1 MNLGWIKLH
10 RSLLDHWA
18 ASEPEMLATWI
29 RLLLEANHEDKKHL
43 FNGSLIEVKRGE
55 LIFGLNAFSDKT
67 GISIKKLRRYLDMFE
82 KDGMIGRQKTNK
94 FSIISITCY
103 DSYQNEGSQ
112 KASKGQAEGRQ
123 RATPKE
129 DKENKEVKED
139 IHAPKRRKV
148 NESISEIDW
157 TIVPEMTEEHK
168 GILMDNRKVKKKAN
182 TSRGIK
188 PVLKQIRSSIDS
200 GISLDLIFDTI
211 AAKGWADYEHGWKL
225 AGQNQFNQVAAY
237 NDDMPND
244 LIM

>member
-67 GISIKKLRRYLDMFE
+67 GISIKKLRRYLDLFE

-112 KASKGQAEGRQ
+112 KASKGQAKGKQ

-129 DKENKEVKED
+129 DKEDKED
-139 IHAPKRRKV
+139 KKSKLELAFDFAKSHLPDADDKDLKDWLEFRKSKGKLELSDRV
-148 NESISEIDW
+148 FSLIKSESLKAGV
-157 TIVPEMTEEHK
+157 TPEQA
-168 GILMDNRKVKKKAN
+168 I
-182 TSRGIK
+182 
-188 PVLKQIRSSIDS
+188 
-200 GISLDLIFDTI
+200 
-211 AAKGWADYEHGWKL
+211 KL
-225 AGQNQFNQVAAY
+225 AADNQWLSFQAKYLGGSDSLFRQATHAQ
-237 NDDMPND
+237 PPRRSFR
-244 LIM
+244 